1 MSVDLSLLSDEEL
14 LEKTGLEV
22 IPLTKDVGAEVLGV
36 DLSTKLD
43 KSSFET
49 IRRAWLEHGVLVI
62 RNQSIDPDAFVAFSS
77 RFGELD
83 NAPVMENGRAFVDGY
98 PELFVIS
105 NVVKNGLR
113 IGSLGARELEWHTD
127 MAYVDEP
134 PMASCLYAVE
144 VPEGEGKTGFLNMYT
159 AYAKLPAALKDQI
172 AGKAIKHDSVY
183 TLDGYLRE
191 GGGRTLG
198 HVKALGCF
206 DVQKLP
212 GAWHPA
218 VRTHPETGQEALYI
232 GRRQNTCVEGLNLR
246 ESEELL
252 DAIWKYINR
261 IGKRTYHHEWQAGDV
276 VIWDNRCIMHR
287 RDAFPAASRRVM
299 HRTQMQGSRPI

>member
-1 MSVDLSLLSDEEL
+1 MSADLSLLSDEEL
-14 LEKTGLEV
+14 LAKTGLEV

-113 IGSLGARELEWHTD
+113 VGSLGA
-127 MAYVDEP
+127 
-134 PMASCLYAVE
+134 
-144 VPEGEGKTGFLNMYT
+144 
-159 AYAKLPAALKDQI
+159 
-172 AGKAIKHDSVY
+172 
-183 TLDGYLRE
+183 
-191 GGGRTLG
+191 
-198 HVKALGCF
+198 
-206 DVQKLP
+206 
-212 GAWHPA
+212 
-218 VRTHPETGQEALYI
+218 
-232 GRRQNTCVEGLNLR
+232 
-246 ESEELL
+246 
-252 DAIWKYINR
+252 
-261 IGKRTYHHEWQAGDV
+261 
-276 VIWDNRCIMHR
+276 
-287 RDAFPAASRRVM
+287 
-299 HRTQMQGSRPI
+299 

>member
-1 MSVDLSLLSDEEL
+1 MSADLSLLSDEEL
-14 LEKTGLEV
+14 LEKTGTEV
-22 IPLTKDVGAEVLGV
+22 VPITKDVGAEVLGV
-36 DLSTKLD
+36 DLSIKLD
-43 KSSFET
+43 KPTFEL
-49 IRRAWLEHGVLVI
+49 IHRAWLEYGVLVF
-62 RNQSIDPDAFVAFSS
+62 RKQEIDSNAFIAFSA
-77 RFGELD
+77 RFGDLD

-105 NVVKNGLR
+105 NVLDNGLR

-127 MAYVDEP
+127 MAYAGEP

-144 VPEGEGKTGFLNMYT
+144 VPDGEGKTGFLNMYK
-159 AYAKLPAALKDQI
+159 AYSKLPVALKEHIKD
-172 AGKAIKHDSVY
+172 KAIKHDSVY

-191 GGGRTLG
+191 GGGRTLE

-206 DVQKLP
+206 DVEKLP

-218 VRTHPETGQEALYI
+218 VRTHPETGREALYI
-232 GRRQNTCVEGLNLR
+232 GRRQNTFVEGLNLQ

-252 DAIWKYINR
+252 NMVWKYVNR
-261 IGKRTYHHEWQAGDV
+261 IGKKTFHHEWEKGDV

-287 RDAFPAASRRVM
+287 RDAFPASTRRVM
-299 HRTQMQGSRPI
+299 HRTQMQGSRPF

>member
-1 MSVDLSLLSDEEL
+1 MSADLSLLSDEEL
-14 LEKTGLEV
+14 LERTGAEV
-22 IPLTKDVGAEVLGV
+22 IPITADVGAEVLGV
-36 DLSTKLD
+36 DLSLKLD
-43 KSSFET
+43 KPTFEL
-49 IRRAWLEHGVLVI
+49 IHRAWLEYGVLVF
-62 RNQSIDPDAFVAFSS
+62 RKQEIDPDAFVAFSG

-105 NVVKNGLR
+105 NVLDNGVR

-127 MAYVDEP
+127 MAYVASP
-134 PMASCLYAVE
+134 PKASCLYAVE
-144 VPEGEGKTGFLNMYT
+144 VPEGEGKTGFLNMYK
-159 AYAKLPAALKDQI
+159 AYLKLPAGLKAQI
-172 AGKAIKHDSVY
+172 KDKEIKHDSVY

-191 GGGRTLG
+191 GGGRTLE

-206 DVQKLP
+206 DVEKLP

-232 GRRQNTCVEGLNLR
+232 GRRQNTFIRGLNLQ
-246 ESEELL
+246 ESENLL
-252 DAIWKYINR
+252 NAVWKYVNR
-261 IGKRTYHHEWQAGDV
+261 IGKKTYHHEWEEGDV

-287 RDAFPAASRRVM
+287 RDAFPASARRMM
-299 HRTQMQGSRPI
+299 HRTQMRGNRPF

>member
-1 MSVDLSLLSDEEL
+1 MSADLSLLSDEEL
-14 LEKTGLEV
+14 LAKTGLEV

-144 VPEGEGKTGFLNMYT
+144 VPEGEGKAGFLNMY
-159 AYAKLPAALKDQI
+159 KD
-172 AGKAIKHDSVY
+172 
-183 TLDGYLRE
+183 LRE
-191 GGGRTLG
+191 IARGIE
-198 HVKALGCF
+198 ASDC
-206 DVQKLP
+206 
-212 GAWHPA
+212 
-218 VRTHPETGQEALYI
+218 GQ
-232 GRRQNTCVEGLNLR
+232 
-246 ESEELL
+246 S
-252 DAIWKYINR
+252 D
-261 IGKRTYHHEWQAGDV
+261 
-276 VIWDNRCIMHR
+276 
-287 RDAFPAASRRVM
+287 
-299 HRTQMQGSRPI
+299 